1 MYHPNNQLDGMNV
14 FWQISYINETQHNT
28 RQQDKERV
36 MKAIYIEQY
45 GNADQLTLGEL
56 PKPEIADN
64 QVLIKLHQ
72 MSA

>member
-1 MYHPNNQLDGMNV
+1 
-14 FWQISYINETQHNT
+14 
-28 RQQDKERV
+28 